1 MNIPHNYIQQLKK
14 LPRHGIGQ
22 LSAEEKA
29 KLEAKRLATRKE
41 LAKTSKEQA
50 KYEAEIS
57 AINKDI
63 IPGLK
68 ETIALEKSLDNLR
81 KTSGIT
87 LNDLI
92 ASQTKFA
99 TGVVTLSKKI
109 LILEQRNKELNKAFG
124 INKVQAAILGK
135 TYDDLAV
142 SFGVSGETTRK
153 YGQDLNKLLPGL
165 QKTVAGSGKLG
176 SSLVKLQNAFQQN
189 LGLSGETANNFIRFA
204 GGSEDALK
212 TTLQTAQALED
223 VTGLQGLNRDL
234 TRDLSN
240 LAPQIQLQF
249 SRIPGSL
256 ELAVLKARTLGVSF
270 GEIAAIGGKLLD
282 VESSVNDELEYQL
295 LSGKR
300 LVDQNGKSLTQ
311 QFRTA
316 AIQGDA
322 NAQTDALNKIL
333 ETQGDTIE
341 KNVFARQQLAKTLGI
356 EESKLSGMVQQRK
369 LLNQLGPEAEKIL
382 ELQGE
387 DLATAVDKFKA
398 EQPKLAGSLDKL
410 LEVSDTRTTDEKLVE
425 ALGSLNA
432 LLASTALGGDKATD
446 KSIEETINALAAGFI
461 TTTDNV
467 PSATKNIT
475 NLVKSGNSLIS
486 TFSPLL
492 STFQNTMSEFSQ
504 DIKDLTN
511 IVPVFGNVAEKIT
524 TTFEKII
531 MGVTGDNVFP
541 DKFSGVPSGVSAAV
555 GPADASSHND
565 AIIRLNDAILFN
577 PNDKFN
583 IVASTSPGA
592 LDQATADISGR
603 GQSNGPSAQEI
614 GSAVAQALQGVNLY
628 VSPNELAAEMAF
640 NSYNINA

>member
-1 MNIPHNYIQQLKK
+1 MNISYNYIQSLKK
-14 LPRHGIGQ
+14 LPRHGTSQFSQEQ
-22 LSAEEKA
+22 LEALAKARKANNEERARQIELDKA
-29 KLEAKRLATRKE
+29 KGKVN
-41 LAKTSKEQA
+41 Q
-50 KYEAEIS
+50 
-57 AINKDI
+57 DI
-63 IPGLK
+63 IPGLQ
-68 ETIALEKSLDNLR
+68 ETLDLETSLNNLR
-81 KTSGIT
+81 KNSGIT

-99 TGVVTLSKKI
+99 TGVVNLSKKI

-282 VESSVNDELEYQL
+282 IESSVNDELEYQL

-387 DLATAVDKFKA
+387 DLAAAVDKFKA

-432 LLASTALGGDKATD
+432 LLASTALKVDPAKGE
-446 KSIEETINALAAGFI
+446 SIEEVINSLAAGFI

-467 PSATKNIT
+467 PAATKNIT
-475 NLVKSGNSLIS
+475 NLVKSGNSLIN

-492 STFQNTMSEFSQ
+492 STFQNTISEFSQ
-504 DIKDLTN
+504 DIKDLTS
-511 IVPVFGNVAEKIT
+511 IVPVFGDVAVKIGTALEKVLDV
-524 TTFEKII
+524 F
-531 MGVTGDNVFP
+531 TGDRAFP
-541 DKFSGVPSGVSAAV
+541 QKFSGGATSVSAAV
-555 GPADASSHND
+555 APVEKED

-592 LDQATADISGR
+592 LDQATEDISGR
-603 GQSNGPSAQEI
+603 GQSSGPSAQEI
-614 GSAVAQALQGVNLY
+614 GAAVAQALQGVNLY

>member
-1 MNIPHNYIQQLKK
+1 MNIPYNYIQQLKK
-14 LPRHGIGQ
+14 LPRHGTSQ
-22 LSAEEKA
+22 YTTEQ
-29 KLEAKRLATRKE
+29 LEA
-41 LAKTSKEQA
+41 LAKARA
-50 KYEAEIS
+50 KDNDERVRQNQLDTAKGN
-57 AINKDI
+57 INEKI
-63 IPGLK
+63 IPGLQ
-68 ETIALEKSLDNLR
+68 ETLDLETSLNNLR
-81 KTSGIT
+81 KNSGIT
-87 LNDLI
+87 LNDLL

-99 TGVVTLSKKI
+99 TGVVNLSKKI

-387 DLATAVDKFKA
+387 DLAAAVDKFKA

-432 LLASTALGGDKATD
+432 LLASTALGGEKATD
-446 KSIEETINALAAGFI
+446 KSIEEAINSLAAGFI

-467 PSATKNIT
+467 PAATKNIT
-475 NLVKSGNSLIS
+475 NLVKSGNSLIE

-492 STFQNTMSEFSQ
+492 STFQNTIGEFSQ
-504 DIKDLTN
+504 DIKDLTS
-511 IVPVFGNVAEKIT
+511 IVPVFGDVAVKISTALEKVLDI
-524 TTFEKII
+524 F
-531 MGVTGDNVFP
+531 TGDRAFP
-541 DKFSGVPSGVSAAV
+541 QKFSGGATSVATAV
-555 GPADASSHND
+555 APVTNTEDGIIRVND
-565 AIIRLNDAILFN
+565 AVLFN

-592 LDQATADISGR
+592 LAQATSDITGGNSA
-603 GQSNGPSAQEI
+603 GPSAQEI
-614 GSAVAQALQGVNLY
+614 GAAVAKALQGVNLY
-628 VSPNELAAEMAF
+628 VSPNELAAEMSF
-640 NSYNINA
+640 NSYNINT

>member
-14 LPRHGIGQ
+14 LPRHGTVQ
-22 LSAEEKA
+22 LSADEKA
-29 KLEAKRLATRKE
+29 KFEAKRLATRKE

-50 KYEAEIS
+50 TYENEIS
-57 AINKDI
+57 EINKDV

-99 TGVVTLSKKI
+99 TGVINLSKKI

-176 SSLVKLQNAFQQN
+176 SSLFKLQNAFQQN

-204 GGSEDALK
+204 GGSEEAL
-212 TTLQTAQALED
+212 TSTLETAQALEE

-256 ELAVLKARTLGVSF
+256 ELAVLKAKTLGVSF

-398 EQPKLAGSLDKL
+398 EQPKLAGNLDKL

-432 LLASTALGGDKATD
+432 LLASTALGGKKATD
-446 KSIEETINALAAGFI
+446 ESIKETINALAAGFI
-461 TTTDNV
+461 KTTDNV
-467 PSATKNIT
+467 PAATEKIEK
-475 NLVKSGNSLIS
+475 LVKSGNSLIS

-492 STFQNTMSEFSQ
+492 STFQNTINEFSQ
-504 DIKDLTN
+504 DIKDLTS

-524 TTFEKII
+524 TAFEKII
-531 MGVTGDNVFP
+531 TGVTGDNVFP
-541 DKFSGVPSGVSAAV
+541 EKFSGGATSVSATV
-555 GPADASSHND
+555 NPVEEND
-565 AIIRLNDAILFN
+565 SIIRLNDAILFN

-592 LDQATADISGR
+592 LDQATADISGK

-614 GSAVAQALQGVNLY
+614 GSAVAQALAGVNLY

-640 NSYNINA
+640 NSYNINT

>member
-14 LPRHGIGQ
+14 LPRHGIGKQ
-22 LSAEEKA
+22 LSAAEKA
-29 KLEAKRLATRKE
+29 KLEAERLETRKK
-41 LAKTSKEQA
+41 LAKTSKEQS
-50 KYEAEIS
+50 KYEAEID

-124 INKVQAAILGK
+124 INKVQSAILGK

-256 ELAVLKARTLGVSF
+256 ELAVLKARTLGVS
-270 GEIAAIGGKLLD
+270 
-282 VESSVNDELEYQL
+282 LE
-295 LSGKR
+295 K
-300 LVDQNGKSLTQ
+300 
-311 QFRTA
+311 
-316 AIQGDA
+316 
-322 NAQTDALNKIL
+322 
-333 ETQGDTIE
+333 
-341 KNVFARQQLAKTLGI
+341 
-356 EESKLSGMVQQRK
+356 
-369 LLNQLGPEAEKIL
+369 
-382 ELQGE
+382 
-387 DLATAVDKFKA
+387 
-398 EQPKLAGSLDKL
+398 
-410 LEVSDTRTTDEKLVE
+410 
-425 ALGSLNA
+425 
-432 LLASTALGGDKATD
+432 
-446 KSIEETINALAAGFI
+446 
-461 TTTDNV
+461 
-467 PSATKNIT
+467 
-475 NLVKSGNSLIS
+475 
-486 TFSPLL
+486 
-492 STFQNTMSEFSQ
+492 
-504 DIKDLTN
+504 
-511 IVPVFGNVAEKIT
+511 
-524 TTFEKII
+524 
-531 MGVTGDNVFP
+531 
-541 DKFSGVPSGVSAAV
+541 
-555 GPADASSHND
+555 
-565 AIIRLNDAILFN
+565 
-577 PNDKFN
+577 
-583 IVASTSPGA
+583 
-592 LDQATADISGR
+592 
-603 GQSNGPSAQEI
+603 
-614 GSAVAQALQGVNLY
+614 
-628 VSPNELAAEMAF
+628 
-640 NSYNINA
+640 